1 MTESGTPDESSD
13 EPSEAGREFRSRLDQ
28 VPSRQTGGR
37 KRPSRAKR
45 ARSTTTAAAAV
56 TSPVEETV
64 HTASEPTPEPII
76 DSVPVA
82 ELAPVP
88 MAEGDAAPVPLPV
101 MPAVPTPLRTDA
113 VPAVKKK
120 PKGERRMEV
129 RMSGSRADGKERQV
143 RREFVMALVATVAAY
158 GAIWV
163 ATGALGR

>member
-1 MTESGTPDESSD
+1 
-13 EPSEAGREFRSRLDQ
+13 
-28 VPSRQTGGR
+28 
-37 KRPSRAKR
+37 
-45 ARSTTTAAAAV
+45 V